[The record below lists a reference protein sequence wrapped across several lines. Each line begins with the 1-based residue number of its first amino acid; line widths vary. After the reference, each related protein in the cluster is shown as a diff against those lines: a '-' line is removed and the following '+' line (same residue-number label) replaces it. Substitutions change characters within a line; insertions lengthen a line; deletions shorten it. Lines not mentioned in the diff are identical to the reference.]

1 MRTETSTV
9 QSVKLLT
16 AGVCIQNM
24 SVETTGKNVIYT
36 FSPRTFYIAH
46 PSRFPFV

>member
-36 FSPRTFYIAH
+36 PTTFYIAH